1 MDKAFV
7 YLLRELNYYDG
18 TPIMEERILKE
29 VLLTCKRER
38 KNLSKDEIKEKGLNI
53 YEKQGIRVSELL
65 NEAINRGLAGTLY
78 NSYGERKVFI
88 SREGIDFLIR
98 HYTNNFSCEY
108 MQFEKE
114 INQMMREH
122 GELELGQ
129 SQSASLFWH
138 GETVKSVYDFYTES
152 TIQKESAAYHNYLLE
167 MNGVKDKIDRYIFHF
182 MPKIFLPIELVS
194 TEVENI
200 GLQIEGI
207 KTPSE
212 MILTKPYPNTRYV
225 VAGRKFGREKT
236 SAGFYPIIA
245 AKEDF
250 PEELDITLRWSIGE
264 YTHITHKLRINF
276 AFEDHAGSFFSSEQ
290 HLSRQS
296 KLDEFSITT
305 FFEDEIELYRDR
317 DYSYQIKETDEIV
330 IEENVKL
337 THFPIK
343 MHFAFHADP
352 HFSKW
357 RKKSG
362 FLCMN
367 EG

>member
-1 MDKAFV
+1 MDKALAN
-7 YLLRELNYYDG
+7 LLRQLGLYEG

-29 VLLTCKRER
+29 VLINCKRER

-65 NEAINRGLAGTLY
+65 NEAINRGLADSLY
-78 NSYGERKVFI
+78 NNYGERKVFI
-88 SREGIDFLIR
+88 SREGTDFLTR
-98 HYTNNFSCEY
+98 FYTNDFSCEY

-114 INQMMREH
+114 INQLMREH
-122 GELELGQ
+122 EELELVQ
-129 SQSASLFWH
+129 LQLASLFWD
-138 GETVKSVYDFYTES
+138 GQTVKSVYDSYTDS
-152 TIQKESAAYHNYLLE
+152 TVQKESAAYHNYLLE
-167 MNGVKDKIDRYIFHF
+167 MNGVKDKKDQYIFHF
-182 MPKIFLPIELVS
+182 MPKLFLPIEWIS
-194 TEVENI
+194 TEVKNI
-200 GLQIEGI
+200 VLQIEGI

-264 YTHITHKLRINF
+264 YTHIVHKLRINF
-276 AFEDHAGSFFSSEQ
+276 AFDDHAGSFFSTEQ
-290 HLSRQS
+290 RLSRQS

-305 FFEDEIELYRDR
+305 FFEDDIELYGDR
-317 DYSYQIKETDEIV
+317 DYSYQIKEPDEIV

-343 MHFAFHADP
+343 LHSAFHADS
-352 HFSKW
+352 HFNKW
-357 RKKSG
+357 REKSR
-362 FLCMN
+362 F
-367 EG
+367 